1 MSQALQIAIVLA
13 NSWESDATTRLA
25 DRKDKIN
32 ACFEAIILLTGAK
45 TILVSYISGPV
56 NRRCWFSHHF
66 RASQERF
73 GTRTDVAVGAIFT
86 IRLARSCYQQLR

>member
-25 DRKDKIN
+25 DRKDKTN
-32 ACFEAIILLTGAK
+32 ACFEAIILVTGAK

-66 RASQERF
+66 RASQVRF

-86 IRLARSCYQQLR
+86 IRFARSCYQQLH